1 MKTFTNFLIESVAY
15 DNADVDG
22 SSHPGSDMH
31 TEKHYG
37 DHNLGHQLAHAH
49 AEELRNQ
56 LDNRGYSS
64 SSRKNVTPHQS
75 SETTHHLDGHSITVK
90 TNGKGHIQVESN
102 NAKRS

>member
-1 MKTFTNFLIESVAY
+1 MKNFSNFLIESVAY

-31 TEKHYG
+31 TERHYG

-49 AEELRNQ
+49 ASELRNQ
-56 LDNRGYSS
+56 LAGRGYSTEGNHGLVHEAS
-64 SSRKNVTPHQS
+64 H
-75 SETTHHLDGHSITVK
+75 TTHELDGHKISVK
-90 TNGKGHIQVESN
+90 TNGMGHIQVESK